1 VARIGC
7 GRKAQLRDA
16 AIESRTLASRV
27 AHEDARKAA
36 NDFLAAA
43 LPLGHPTP
51 DVLYGEDEQATSLY
65 IHATGL
71 IGKLL
76 REQY

>member
-1 VARIGC
+1 
-7 GRKAQLRDA
+7 
-16 AIESRTLASRV
+16 V